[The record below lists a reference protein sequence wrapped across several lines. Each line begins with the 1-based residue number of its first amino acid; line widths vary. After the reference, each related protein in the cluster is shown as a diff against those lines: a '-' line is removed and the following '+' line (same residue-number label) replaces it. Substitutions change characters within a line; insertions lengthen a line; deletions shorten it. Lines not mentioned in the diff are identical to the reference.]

1 MKIMKVKDKKVGDV
15 EYFKY
20 RINLPKKIVE
30 EGKFLDKE
38 IKVSLDKDKIII
50 ENIK

>member
-20 RINLPKKIVE
+20 RINLPKKIVDDL
-30 EGKFLDKE
+30 GLKDKE
-38 IKVSLDKDKIII
+38 VNIKLEGRKMII
-50 ENIK
+50 EEK

>member
-30 EGKFLDKE
+30 ENNLLKKDLNVKFENK
-38 IKVSLDKDKIII
+38 KIII
-50 ENIK
+50 EETK